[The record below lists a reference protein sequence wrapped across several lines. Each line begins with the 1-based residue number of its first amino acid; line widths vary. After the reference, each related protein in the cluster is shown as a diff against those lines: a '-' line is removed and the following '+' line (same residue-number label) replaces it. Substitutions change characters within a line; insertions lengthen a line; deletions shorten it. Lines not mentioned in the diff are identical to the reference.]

1 MGSGG
6 PRGLQIPRSGANSVR
21 GGFDSHAFPPTFAG
35 AARFWARLSLAALA
49 IVPALALPARDA
61 LAAAARSS
69 FAAAETDTMPPQE
82 GGVVEIGPA
91 GVIPPSASGPSGETT
106 TAGRTV
112 APARRPLSGFDA
124 PRWVMARSLVVPGWG
139 QLHNGSWIKAIG
151 IATGE
156 VLLVTRMV
164 NDNQALDDLNQDI
177 AAARAA
183 NDQAA
188 EAVAVEAYNSRLD
201 VLTRRQWL
209 FGAVLIYSLLD
220 AYIDAHFRD
229 FDIEFKHDPALP
241 GGVPPSGKKQT
252 GLMTLGGTRLALRWS
267 F

>member
-1 MGSGG
+1 
-6 PRGLQIPRSGANSVR
+6 V
-21 GGFDSHAFPPTFAG
+21 
-35 AARFWARLSLAALA
+35 ALA
-49 IVPALALPARDA
+49 IVPALAPPAHGA

-69 FAAAETDTMPPQE
+69 FTAAATDSMPPQE
-82 GGVVEIGPA
+82 AGVIEIGPS
-91 GVIPPSASGPSGETT
+91 GVIPPSASEPSAETKT
-106 TAGRTV
+106 VGRTV
-112 APARRPLSGFDA
+112 APARRSLSGFEA
-124 PRWVMARSLVVPGWG
+124 PKWVMTRSLLVPGWG
-139 QLHNGSWIKAIG
+139 QLHNGSWIKALG

-164 NDNQALDDLNQDI
+164 DDNQALDEINQDI

-188 EAVAVEAYNSRLD
+188 EAVAVEQYNSRLD
-201 VLTRRQWL
+201 QLTRRQWL
-209 FGAVLIYSLLD
+209 FAAVLIYSMLD

-229 FDIEFKHDPALP
+229 FDIEFRHDPALP

-252 GLMTLGGTRLALRWS
+252 GLMTLGETRLALRWS